1 MFYEKTQK
9 AIEQALERSEKGK
22 ATKEDRILLLLSDGE
37 WHYGR
42 EMTEKVS
49 WRFGGYLFNLKQD
62 GVAWEKERMRV
73 KGACVYRYRL
83 SRVEEPAAESL

>member
-9 AIEQALERSEKGK
+9 AIERSAERFAKGK
-22 ATKEDRILLLLSDGE
+22 ASKEDDLLMLLSDGE

-83 SRVEEPAAESL
+83 SQVDEPSADAL